1 MKDEAIKALAWMDGK
16 LRFLDQTRL
25 PGEEVYVET
34 KDDRVVAAAI
44 KSLAIRG
51 APLIGVAAAYGV
63 ALAAIQC
70 REESPERIT
79 AHLEKSIH
87 NLLATRPTAVNL
99 AWALERTQQLIR
111 KLDGKPL
118 ELIRESL
125 LAEAQSIHREDYEM
139 CERISELG
147 VALLPNAAAILTHCN
162 TGSLATGGKGTALGI
177 IAMGWE
183 KKIVKHVYVDETR
196 PLLQG
201 ARLTMWELKKLGI
214 PSTLIP
220 DNTAAFL
227 MQQKKVNAVIVGA
240 DRIAAN
246 GDVANKVGTY
256 GLAVLAWH
264 HRIPMIVAAPV
275 STIDHTLSDGKLIPI
290 EQRSSREVTEF
301 FGKSVTPPDV
311 EVYSPAFD
319 ITPHE
324 LISAIVTDKGVLN
337 PPYQQALEA
346 LRPS

>member
-1 MKDEAIKALAWMDGK
+1 MNGETVKALEWMDGT

-25 PGEEVYVET
+25 PEEEAYVET
-34 KDDRVVAAAI
+34 RDDRVIAAAI

-51 APLIGVAAAYGV
+51 APLIGIAAAYGV

-70 REESPERIT
+70 REESPARIT
-79 AHLEKSIH
+79 AYLDKSIH

-99 AWALERTQQLIR
+99 AWALQRTQKLIR
-111 KLDGKPL
+111 NLNGKPL

-125 LAEAQSIHREDYEM
+125 LSEAQSIHREDYEM
-139 CERISELG
+139 CERIAEFG
-147 VALLPNAAAILTHCN
+147 VALLPNAAEILTHCN

-177 IAMGWE
+177 IATGWE
-183 KKIVKHVYVDETR
+183 KKIVRHVYVDETR
-196 PLLQG
+196 PLFQG
-201 ARLTMWELKKLGI
+201 SRLTMWELKKLGI
-214 PSTLIP
+214 PSILIP

-227 MQQKKVNAVIVGA
+227 MQMKKINAVVVGA

-275 STIDHTLSDGKLIPI
+275 STIDHTISDGKLIPI
-290 EQRSSREVTEF
+290 EQRSSREVTELN
-301 FGKSVTPPDV
+301 GKSVAPPAV

-319 ITPHE
+319 VTPHE
-324 LISAIVTDKGVLN
+324 LITAIVTDKGVLN

-346 LRPS
+346 LKS